1 MDEYGHSLEEGP
13 GKERRPEMKALQ
25 VATKLQECKDAAESL
40 LGEKYPQKIKP
51 YKDLIMAVMKANNIG
66 PVKALLMIL
75 KTESCAENK
84 MAQVMFMSAVVDL
97 IEEQ

>member
-1 MDEYGHSLEEGP
+1 
-13 GKERRPEMKALQ
+13 MKALQ

-40 LGEKYPQKIKP
+40 LGENYPEKIKP
-51 YKDLIMAVMKANNIG
+51 YKDLIRVVMKANKIG
-66 PVKALLMIL
+66 PIKALLMIS
-75 KTESCAENK
+75 KTESYAENE

>member
-1 MDEYGHSLEEGP
+1 
-13 GKERRPEMKALQ
+13 MKALQ
-25 VATKLQECKDAAESL
+25 VATKLQQCKDAAESL

-51 YKDLIMAVMKANNIG
+51 YKDLIRAVMKANKIS
-66 PVKALLMIL
+66 PVKALLMIS
-75 KTESCAENK
+75 KTESYAENE